1 MSKEKR
7 LGRGLEALLG
17 KVAAAQP
24 DYDAPVSTAEA
35 DLSARSEGLSLY
47 RDDTP
52 ENDSADA
59 ILGEM
64 MKGRPILDIPIGK
77 IDPNPYQ
84 PRVDFEP
91 SEIASL
97 ADNLREHG
105 MIQPITL
112 RKNGERFQLI
122 AGERRLRA
130 AQSVGWETVPAY
142 FLVVDDREMA
152 ELALSENIQR
162 KDLNAIEKAMAF
174 RNYLD
179 AYGGNQGDLARRLG
193 LDRSTISNL
202 MRLLDLPDE
211 LQKAVCK
218 DEISQGHA
226 RALLPLE
233 EAEQFDVARRIVAET
248 WSVRQ
253 TEEFVRNLLDAEND
267 EPIDERTAPP
277 KRSAATQKDAHLADL
292 EQQFRSLFGSK
303 VKLTTN
309 ERGGGKLVISFRSND
324 DFERIY
330 QLILNRMR

>member
-17 KVAAAQP
+17 RVAAAQP
-24 DYDAPVSTAEA
+24 EN
-35 DLSARSEGLSLY
+35 DLSVSAADTDRTGMPERLSVY
-47 RDDTP
+47 GASDPDD
-52 ENDSADA
+52 ESADA

-64 MKGRPILDIPIGK
+64 MKGRPILDIPIGQ

-84 PRVDFEP
+84 PRIDFDP

-97 ADNLREHG
+97 ADNLCEHG

-112 RKNGERFQLI
+112 RKNGERFELI

-130 AQSVGWETVPAY
+130 AQTAGWETVPAY

-162 KDLNAIEKAMAF
+162 KDLNAIEKALAF

-202 MRLLDLPDE
+202 MRLLDLPNE
-211 LQKAVCK
+211 LQKAILRN
-218 DEISQGHA
+218 EISQGHA

-233 EAEQFDVARRIVAET
+233 EAEQFATARRIVAES

-267 EPIDERTAPP
+267 APVDERLTPP
-277 KRSAATQKDAHLADL
+277 KRPATTPKDAHLADL

-309 ERGGGKLVISFRSND
+309 ERGGGRLVISFRSND